1 MGIIN
6 LAADYGWGPY
16 TFLLIFVIVT
26 IVATIGIIIVA
37 LTGKIK
43 RPQTFASKRRY
54 EFEKYWAIGTAAIL
68 IWLWIVSYP
77 WIPPVAFNAIDDE
90 DPSNIQVVNITAG
103 QWFWIMTKDDNNNK
117 LNVETSQQSIEKSPL
132 SIGESPQV
140 SVIAGKPVKFVAR
153 SLDVNHGFG
162 IFDGS
167 DDGSPILLQMQVI
180 PELDNV
186 FYYTFKKPGTYFV
199 RCLEYCGYAHPY
211 MTSTIEVKSPPTVSA
226 IENSQI
232 KSTPIS
238 FSSPISS
245 YSDDKNGLDII
256 KEEEKNNQI
265 QNINNNLNNFYN
277 YFNKLFSLTILHK
290 LLDLTNIYYISN
302 FILPLSV
309 PNLEEVEGG
318 TH

>member
-16 TFLLIFVIVT
+16 TFLLVFVIVT

-37 LTGKIK
+37 LTGRTKK
-43 RPQTFASKRRY
+43 PQTFASKRRY
-54 EFEKYWAIGTAAIL
+54 EFEKYWAIGTAAVL
-68 IWLWIVSYP
+68 IWLWVISYP
-77 WIPPVAFNAIDDE
+77 WIPPVAFNAVDDE

-103 QWFWIMTKDDNNNK
+103 QWFWIMTQDDKNNK
-117 LNVETSQQSIEKSPL
+117 LNV
-132 SIGESPQV
+132 GERPHV
-140 SVIAGKPVKFVAR
+140 SLIAGQPVKFVAK

-211 MTSTIEVKSPPTVSA
+211 MTSEIEVKSPSSSPSA
-226 IENSQI
+226 EIYNDNAIQS
-232 KSTPIS
+232 SPVS
-238 FSSPISS
+238 FSL
-245 YSDDKNGLDII
+245 KNII
-256 KEEEKNNQI
+256 NNINPLSEEKNI
-265 QNINNNLNNFYN
+265 GSQNTDINNLDHYYK
-277 YFNKLFSLTILHK
+277 YFNNLFSLNILNK
-290 LLDLTNIYYISN
+290 LLHLTTLYYIDNLILSSFISN
-302 FILPLSV
+302 FEIG
-309 PNLEEVEGG
+309 EEGEGEYINE
-318 TH
+318 